1 MAARKG
7 SGKGRQA
14 VRNNSGGMP
23 GWGWAVIG
31 ILIGAVLMFAMRGHL
46 PMAPRASDGPQPN
59 AQATAKG
66 GSDAGAAAN
75 ESTSATD
82 NTAAPKKPQYDFY
95 SVLSE
100 KEVRIPDAVISAQA
114 KAEQQQKQQ
123 AQQQAAQ
130 AQQQAQAT
138 QQKPAPGPAAVS
150 EAITPAP
157 ESAVHATPVT
167 PAPAAATAAAAA
179 PAGSGYLLQVGAFP
193 SASDAETLKAKL
205 AMQGFVANV
214 APVNVNGQ
222 TYNRVRLGPFHSA
235 TELESAKQRLSA
247 AGINAIALKEG
258 K

>member
-1 MAARKG
+1 MAPRK
-7 SGKGRQA
+7 GKGRQA
-14 VRNNSGGMP
+14 VRNSSGGMP

-31 ILIGAVLMFAMRGHL
+31 ILVGALLMFAMRGHL
-46 PMAPRASDGPQPN
+46 PMAPRGNEGPQPN
-59 AQATAKG
+59 AQATAQR
-66 GSDAGAAAN
+66 GSDAGAAGN
-75 ESTSATD
+75 ESTSAND
-82 NTAAPKKPQYDFY
+82 SAPAPKKPQYDFY

-123 AQQQAAQ
+123 AAQQAAQ
-130 AQQQAQAT
+130 AAAAQQQQQQAAA
-138 QQKPAPGPAAVS
+138 KSAPAAVS

-157 ESAVHATPVT
+157 ESAVRA
-167 PAPAAATAAAAA
+167 APAATPAANTAAT
-179 PAGSGYLLQVGAFP
+179 GSGYLLQVGAFP

-235 TELESAKQRLSA
+235 TELESAKHRLAS

>member
-1 MAARKG
+1 
-7 SGKGRQA
+7 
-14 VRNNSGGMP
+14 MP

-46 PMAPRASDGPQPN
+46 PMAPRAGDGPQPN
-59 AQATAKG
+59 AQATAQR
-66 GSDAGAAAN
+66 GSDAGAAGT

-82 NTAAPKKPQYDFY
+82 TAPAAKKPQYDFY

-123 AQQQAAQ
+123 AAQQAA
-130 AQQQAQAT
+130 AQQQAQAAA
-138 QQKPAPGPAAVS
+138 QKPAPGPAAVA

-157 ESAVHATPVT
+157 ESAVHA
-167 PAPAAATAAAAA
+167 PAPTPSAAAAA
-179 PAGSGYLLQVGAFP
+179 PAASGYLLQVGAFP
-193 SASDAETLKAKL
+193 SPSDAETLKAKL

-214 APVNVNGQ
+214 SPVNVNGQ

-235 TELESAKQRLSA
+235 TELESAKQRLTS

-258 K
+258 R